1 MGGEKGRKSCKTGL
15 TLSLTLI
22 AFRQDYF
29 FIGKLVTGFFADVYI
44 LILRFIRGAD
54 WYCDFENRI
63 LEKVGRVSDILL
75 FFCAAR
81 IDLREVPLYLNIF
94 KRYFGKVQD
103 RFQKIKKFDFKVMII

>member
-63 LEKVGRVSDILL
+63 LEKVGRVLDILL
-75 FFCAAR
+75 IFLSCK
-81 IDLREVPLYLNIF
+81 DIF
-94 KRYFGKVQD
+94 KRSAALSEYF
-103 RFQKIKKFDFKVMII
+103 

>member
-63 LEKVGRVSDILL
+63 LEKVGRVLDILL
-75 FFCAAR
+75 IFLSCKDR
-81 IDLREVPLYLNIF
+81 F
-94 KRYFGKVQD
+94 KRSAALSEYF
-103 RFQKIKKFDFKVMII
+103 